1 MLKKTAHF
9 WKGAPLSLSLFLHF
23 TLSLSNALG
32 DVAYQVQRRKECVGP
47 NVATPSRGEMIK
59 RVIEPAQ
66 TYMVLS
72 RSLSYR
78 ARQLLISYL
87 LPKMNLEFEFSLSV
101 GKTNR
106 IEANLTLP
114 EIRLGDKRAI
124 NLTKSNV
131 NKPYDTFIIY
141 FDVLPSNTPLP
152 RSSYVHTID
161 LLIKPHAR
169 CIPILSLFRK

>member
-1 MLKKTAHF
+1 MCWAKCCHTK
-9 WKGAPLSLSLFLHF
+9 
-23 TLSLSNALG
+23 
-32 DVAYQVQRRKECVGP
+32 QRRNDKTCHWTRTNIYGTLP
-47 NVATPSRGEMIK
+47 LFRSSSLP
-59 RVIEPAQ
+59 
-66 TYMVLS
+66 LS
-72 RSLSYR
+72 RSLFYR

-101 GKTNR
+101 GKTIDR
-106 IEANLTLP
+106 PHRTEPNLTLP

-141 FDVLPSNTPLP
+141 FDVLPSNTPPPFLQ
-152 RSSYVHTID
+152 YVHTID

-169 CIPILSLFRK
+169 SLPFSRSSENN